1 MPERRKNGSITQDN
15 GKFMSSVKVGPKGQV
30 VIPKE
35 AREMFGINPGDTL
48 LLLADAKRG
57 IALHRFDYFDR
68 IADEIFLKA
77 SDAPEGSA
85 EREDGMKFVQAVK
98 TAKESAQEEKTE

>member
-1 MPERRKNGSITQDN
+1 MPERNRKSGMVQDA

-35 AREMFGINPGDTL
+35 AREMFGIAPGDTL

-77 SDAPEGSA
+77 GEEPEGSK
-85 EREDGMKFVQAVK
+85 EREAGMKFAHAVK
-98 TAKESAQEEKTE
+98 TVKESTQKEKTE